1 MPVVSQTLPN
11 FNNGVSQQAPTQRLT
26 SQATEQVNMENNLL
40 EGLGKRPP
48 LEFVATLDASNV
60 FPNTTKLWSI
70 KRDEDNQ
77 YMVAIYNGGI
87 KVYDLD
93 GNEKTVTTPDGTS
106 YLASTNPKEDF
117 KLVNIADFTFI
128 ANKSITPA
136 ADSTTSPAKIE
147 EFLVYVKQAAFGREY
162 TVRLTHPDITT
173 DLGYTWIEMRLQM
186 PDGSDANHDTT
197 FSDTDKIANIL
208 LYGQSSQYWNTQS
221 SISVAVVQLTGS
233 TETTLSTTT
242 GLLNDTRITPY
253 FTFEQYASTIYGKP
267 IDGDSSY
274 TVNTRDGAG
283 GTAMYAIRDQIDDF
297 TRLPYYA
304 KSGVILQVTGSEGD
318 NLTDYFVSF
327 TYDGIWN
334 ETVGPNVS
342 LGLDD
347 TTMPHALINNNDGT
361 FTFAK
366 QTYDNRIAGDAT
378 TNPNPSFVGRTIQN
392 LTFYKNRL
400 GILSGENLILS
411 GNADFF
417 NFFATTVTQVLD
429 TDVIDISA
437 SGTQVNT
444 LQNSVSFN
452 ESLLLFSDTAQYK
465 LTGAQGNISPTTAV
479 LNEVSSFE
487 HNDAVTPVSA
497 GRFAYFTQKRENF
510 TGVREY
516 FSNEDTL
523 TNDGVEITLHVAS
536 YIPNKAYQI
545 IPNSNEDMLFV
556 LTSDD
561 ADTQT
566 APYAAGSDV
575 TATNASKI
583 FVYKYFRKD
592 GLQKVQSAWSTW
604 TFTGVKILGGMTVDS
619 ILYLFVAEGQTTKLC
634 KLDLK
639 NTINTTIGFN
649 VHLDLRDEVTG
660 TYSSGTGL
668 TTFTSP
674 YGAKTG
680 LIAVNRSTGANYTV
694 TNTGGSTY
702 TLEGDYT
709 SLYIGVPYESAY
721 TMSPQYIRQT
731 NSTGGVI
738 SITSGRLQIRNVSF
752 DFRNSAYFQVEVTP
766 TNRDTSIVYM
776 NGYIVG
782 FSGQID
788 TPQVSDGTL
797 RVPVQARNTDY
808 TLIVKSSSHLPFFIT
823 GAEIEGYYH
832 RRSRQV

>member
-26 SQATEQVNMENNLL
+26 SQASEQINMENNLL

-48 LEFVATLDASNV
+48 LEFVATLDGSNV
-60 FPNTTKLWSI
+60 FPNTTKIWSI

-77 YMVAIYNGGI
+77 YLVAIYNNGV

-93 GNEKTVTTPDGTS
+93 GNEKTVSTPDGTS
-106 YLASTNPKEDF
+106 YLASTNPKENF

-128 ANKSITPA
+128 ANQSITPA
-136 ADSTTSPAKIE
+136 ADSSTSAAKVE

-162 TVRLTHPDITT
+162 SVRLTHPDITGV
-173 DLGYTWIEMRLQM
+173 DYIEVNFQM
-186 PDGSDANHDTT
+186 PDGSNATHDTE
-197 FSDTDKIANIL
+197 FSDTDKIADLL
-208 LYGQSSQYWNTQS
+208 LYGQSSVYWNGS
-221 SISVAVVQLTGS
+221 STASIAVKQLASGS
-233 TETTLSTTT
+233 ITTLSTTT
-242 GLLNDTRITPY
+242 GLANTTAITNH
-253 FTFEQYASTIYGKP
+253 FTFESYASTIYGKP
-267 IDGDSSY
+267 TDGDANY
-274 TVNTRDGAG
+274 TVTTRDGAG
-283 GTAMYAIRDQIDDF
+283 GTAMYAIRDTIEDF
-297 TRLPYYA
+297 TRLPFYS
-304 KSGVILQVTGSEGD
+304 KTGVIIQVTGETGD
-318 NLTDYFVSF
+318 NLTDYFVAFSS
-327 TYDGIWN
+327 DGIWN
-334 ETVGPNVS
+334 ETVGPGVS
-342 LGLDD
+342 VGLDD
-347 TTMPHALINNNDGT
+347 TTMPHVLVNNNDGT
-361 FTFAK
+361 FTFRK
-366 QTYDNRIAGDAT
+366 QTYSDRIAGDLT
-378 TNPNPSFVGRTIQN
+378 TNPNPSFVGKKIQN

-417 NFFATTVTQVLD
+417 NFFATTATQVLD

-444 LQNSVSFN
+444 LKNSVSFN

-465 LTGAQGNISPTTAV
+465 LTGAQGNITPTTAI

-487 HNDAVTPVSA
+487 HDDAVTPVSA

-523 TNDGVEITLHVAS
+523 TNDGVEITLHVSS
-536 YIPNKAYQI
+536 YIPNRAYQI

-556 LTSDD
+556 LTSDAAD
-561 ADTQT
+561 AQT
-566 APYAAGSDV
+566 APYATGSNV

-634 KLDLK
+634 KIDLK
-639 NTINTTIGFN
+639 NTTNTTIGFN

-694 TNTGGSTY
+694 TNTSGSTY
-702 TLEGDYT
+702 TLEGNYT

-731 NSTGGVI
+731 STTGGVI

-766 TNRDTSIVYM
+766 SGRDTSIMYM

-782 FSGQID
+782 FSGKID

-808 TLIVKSSSHLPFFIT
+808 TLVIKSSSHLPFFVT

>member
-26 SQATEQVNMENNLL
+26 SQASEQINMENNLL

-48 LEFVATLDASNV
+48 LEFVATLDGSNV
-60 FPNTTKLWSI
+60 FPNTTKIWSI

-77 YMVAIYNGGI
+77 YLVAIYNNGV

-93 GNEKTVTTPDGTS
+93 GNEKTVSTPDGTS
-106 YLASTNPKEDF
+106 YLASTNPKENF

-128 ANKSITPA
+128 ANQSITPA
-136 ADSTTSPAKIE
+136 ADSSTSAAKVE

-162 TVRLTHPDITT
+162 SVRLTHPDITGV
-173 DLGYTWIEMRLQM
+173 DYIEVNFQM
-186 PDGSDANHDTT
+186 PDGSNATHDTE
-197 FSDTDKIANIL
+197 FSDTDKIADLL
-208 LYGQSSQYWNTQS
+208 LYGQSSVYWNGS
-221 SISVAVVQLTGS
+221 STASIAVKQLASGS
-233 TETTLSTTT
+233 ITTLSTTT
-242 GLLNDTRITPY
+242 GLANTTAITNH
-253 FTFEQYASTIYGKP
+253 FTFESYASTIYGKP
-267 IDGDSSY
+267 TDGDANY
-274 TVNTRDGAG
+274 TVTTRDGAG
-283 GTAMYAIRDQIDDF
+283 GTAMYAIRDTIEDF
-297 TRLPYYA
+297 TRLPFYS
-304 KSGVILQVTGSEGD
+304 KTGVIIQVTGETGD
-318 NLTDYFVSF
+318 NLTDYFVAFSS
-327 TYDGIWN
+327 DGIWN
-334 ETVGPNVS
+334 ETVGPGVS
-342 LGLDD
+342 VGLDD
-347 TTMPHALINNNDGT
+347 TTMPHVLVNNNDGT
-361 FTFAK
+361 FTFRK
-366 QTYDNRIAGDAT
+366 QTYSDRIAGDLT
-378 TNPNPSFVGRTIQN
+378 TNPNPSFVGKKIQN

-417 NFFATTVTQVLD
+417 NFFSTTATQVLD

-444 LQNSVSFN
+444 LKNSVSFN

-465 LTGAQGNISPTTAV
+465 LTGAQGNITPTTAI

-487 HNDAVTPVSA
+487 HDDAVTPVSA

-523 TNDGVEITLHVAS
+523 TNDGVEITLHVSS
-536 YIPNKAYQI
+536 YIPNRAYQI

-556 LTSDD
+556 LTSDAAD
-561 ADTQT
+561 AQT
-566 APYAAGSDV
+566 APYATGSNV

-634 KLDLK
+634 KIDLK
-639 NTINTTIGFN
+639 NTTNTTIGFN

-694 TNTGGSTY
+694 TNTSGSTY
-702 TLEGDYT
+702 TLEGNYT

-731 NSTGGVI
+731 STTGGVI

-766 TNRDTSIVYM
+766 SGRDTSIMYM

-782 FSGQID
+782 FSGKID

-808 TLIVKSSSHLPFFIT
+808 TLVIKSSSHLPFFVT